1 MARSRSPKHKN
12 KNTKKRQK
20 SSSPISETEHKR
32 SRTSSVIED
41 EQDDMQVD
49 ESSED
54 ELAMY
59 PNCTYYCSIINICII
74 TIFLK
79 LNQIR

>member
-1 MARSRSPKHKN
+1 MARSCSPPKHKN
-12 KNTKKRQK
+12 KNTKKHQK
-20 SSSPISETEHKR
+20 SSSLISETKCKR

-41 EQDDMQVD
+41 EQDEMQVD

-54 ELAMY
+54 ELRMY
-59 PNCTYYCSIINICII
+59 SMYYSSIINIYII

-79 LNQIR
+79 PKWIR